1 MAILIIIDTKGGY
14 VNMIKVLFVCLGNI
28 CRSPMAEAVFRH
40 LVEKKGLSEQ
50 ISVDSGGIGSWHIG
64 KAPHAGTR
72 KILDEQNISYAG
84 MKARQVSEKDWHDFN
99 YIIAMDDQN
108 IKDLQAMKKNN
119 CDCVVAKLMDF
130 VEDPVDSNVPDPYY
144 TGNFDHTYKLIS
156 DGCAHLLQF
165 IRTKHHI

>member
-1 MAILIIIDTKGGY
+1 
-14 VNMIKVLFVCLGNI
+14 MIRILFVCLGNI
-28 CRSPMAEAVFRH
+28 CRSPMAEAVFNYLLQKENLQH
-40 LVEKKGLSEQ
+40 L
-50 ISVDSGGIGSWHIG
+50 IDADSCGIGNWHVG
-64 KAPHAGTR
+64 EPPHQGTVALLE
-72 KILDEQNISYAG
+72 KHHIPWKGE
-84 MKARQVSEKDWHDFN
+84 ARQINARDWQTFD
-99 YIIAMDDQN
+99 YIIGMDDQN